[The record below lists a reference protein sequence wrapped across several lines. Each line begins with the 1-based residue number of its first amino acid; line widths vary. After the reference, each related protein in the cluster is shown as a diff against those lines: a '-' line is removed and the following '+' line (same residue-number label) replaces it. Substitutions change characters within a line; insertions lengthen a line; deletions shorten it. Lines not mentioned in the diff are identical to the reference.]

1 MMIIDR
7 NGKQISGVFFVLVL
21 FFLRPPSSAACCFR
35 PLPAVGCLRP
45 LPEGGATGAA
55 PIGSRAV
62 VEALVHQLLFLRLGS
77 SWSRVWWRVAPEAGP
92 GPGCVQS
99 SGLATMPRCALVLV
113 LLFLRAPSSAA
124 CCFRPPPAVGCLR
137 PLPEGGATGAAPIG
151 SRPGVQALVHQL
163 LILTSGSCWARVWR
177 SVPPDAGPGPGSV
190 LVRPLP
196 AAGCSGPP
204 PAGGARRAAPIGSRI
219 GVEKLVH
226 QLLILTSGRP
236 ESRGQ
241 TAGLDT
247 GVARVCV
254 DLGFDNDATLVT
266 LAGRHALDTSLVL

>member
-21 FFLRPPSSAACCFR
+21 FFLRPPSSAACCF
-35 PLPAVGCLRP
+35 RP

-92 GPGCVQS
+92 GPG
-99 SGLATMPRCALVLV
+99 
-113 LLFLRAPSSAA
+113 
-124 CCFRPPPAVGCLR
+124 
-137 PLPEGGATGAAPIG
+137 
-151 SRPGVQALVHQL
+151 
-163 LILTSGSCWARVWR
+163 
-177 SVPPDAGPGPGSV
+177 SV

-204 PAGGARRAAPIGSRI
+204 PAGGARRAATISSSV
-219 GVEKLVH
+219 GVERLVH
-226 QLLILTSGRP
+226 QLLILTSGR
-236 ESRGQ
+236 Q
-241 TAGLDT
+241 K
-247 GVARVCV
+247 RVWCTLWFV
-254 DLGFDNDATLVT
+254 DPSFEHPWRSN
-266 LAGRHALDTSLVL
+266 